1 VAAPTVLGFV
11 IVQNTSRL
19 MRSFVVKDVK
29 ITVTPARK
37 PQGALRGYLIQS
49 FPALAFPA
57 GLVAPL
63 AGASSDARRARVL
76 SRLAACDRLRVFFRA
91 LVFGM
96 ARFPHLSELK
106 SVKGIW
112 LPSYARIAKIAGIA
126 KIDKQN
132 LPRRRGGTE
141 KALK

>member
-1 VAAPTVLGFV
+1 
-11 IVQNTSRL
+11 
-19 MRSFVVKDVK
+19 
-29 ITVTPARK
+29 
-37 PQGALRGYLIQS
+37 
-49 FPALAFPA
+49 
-57 GLVAPL
+57 
-63 AGASSDARRARVL
+63 
-76 SRLAACDRLRVFFRA
+76 
-91 LVFGM
+91 M

-132 LPRRRGGTE
+132 LPQRRGGTE